1 MSPHDDRAMLGAME
15 SYEPW
20 VLAEGAP
27 VPDGVV
33 DAGTAPSAE
42 RVTQLVAAGRPVLV
56 TLVREEFPQAEG
68 PESAE
73 PDPGLL
79 AAASVYAWLGVR
91 AFRAPEGQLPA
102 LRQVLDMVASIQG
115 TRPPT
120 LTRRGLA

>member
-1 MSPHDDRAMLGAME
+1 MDSH
-15 SYEPW
+15 EPW
-20 VLAEGAP
+20 VMALDAP

-33 DAGTAPSAE
+33 DAGTAPSAR
-42 RVTQLVAAGRPVLV
+42 RVEELAATADGPVLV
-56 TLVREEFPQAEG
+56 TLTAEHG
-68 PESAE
+68 GTE
-73 PDPGLL
+73 PDPALL

-120 LTRRGLA
+120 LSRRGLA

>member
-1 MSPHDDRAMLGAME
+1 MLGAME

-20 VLAEGAP
+20 VLVQDAP
-27 VPDGVV
+27 VPDGVA

-42 RVTQLVAAGRPVLV
+42 RVTELVAGGKPVLV
-56 TLVREEFPQAEG
+56 TLVHEG
-68 PESAE
+68 GAAGGTE

-91 AFRAPEGQLPA
+91 AFRVPEGQVPA
-102 LRQVLDMVASIQG
+102 LRQVLDMVASIRG
-115 TRPPT
+115 TRPPA

>member
-1 MSPHDDRAMLGAME
+1 MLRAME
-15 SYEPW
+15 SYEPR
-20 VLAEGAP
+20 VLTVDAP
-27 VPDGVV
+27 VPDGMV

-42 RVTQLVAAGRPVLV
+42 RVRELVGEGRPVLV
-56 TLVREEFPQAEG
+56 TLVHEEGAAG
-68 PESAE
+68 GTE

-91 AFRAPEGQLPA
+91 AFRAPEGQWPA

-115 TRPPT
+115 TRPPA

>member
-1 MSPHDDRAMLGAME
+1 ME
-15 SYEPW
+15 SHEPV
-20 VLAEGAP
+20 VLPFGTP
-27 VPDGVV
+27 VPDGMA

-42 RVTQLVAAGRPVLV
+42 RVRELVDTGRPVLV
-56 TLVREEFPQAEG
+56 TLAADPGPGPGEG
-68 PESAE
+68 AE

-91 AFRAPEGQLPA
+91 AFRAPESMVPA

-115 TRPPT
+115 TRPPA

>member
-1 MSPHDDRAMLGAME
+1 ME
-15 SYEPW
+15 SHEPW
-20 VLAEGAP
+20 VLPYGTP
-27 VPDGVV
+27 VPDGMS
-33 DAGTAPSAE
+33 DAGTAPSAD
-42 RVTQLVAAGRPVLV
+42 RVRELVAEGRPVLV
-56 TLVREEFPQAEG
+56 TLAEG
-68 PESAE
+68 PDDNGGER

-91 AFRAPEGQLPA
+91 AFRAPEGTVPA